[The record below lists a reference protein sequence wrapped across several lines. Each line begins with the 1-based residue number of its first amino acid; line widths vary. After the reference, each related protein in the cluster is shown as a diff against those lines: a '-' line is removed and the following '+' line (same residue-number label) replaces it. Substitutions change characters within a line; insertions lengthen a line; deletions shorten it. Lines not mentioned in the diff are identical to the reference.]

1 MSNPSLSGGGGI
13 SLDDV
18 LVMLYNRTGV
28 ATDNGIGAARFD
40 LAFGNNEVT

>member
-1 MSNPSLSGGGGI
+1 MSNPSLSSGSGA

-28 ATDNGIGAARFD
+28 ATDNGIGCRFE
-40 LAFGNNEVT
+40 LAFGNTEVT

>member
-28 ATDNGIGAARFD
+28 ATDNGIGVRFE
-40 LAFGNNEVT
+40 LAFGNTEVT